1 MAIASYA
8 NATTAP
14 FFNGR
19 VQCYHNILDALS
31 VPKGDLMPVERVEAL
46 ARRFKGDKAVTG
58 RAYRALDA
66 LIAKKLTRLE
76 DGSALVK
83 GSMGQVYHLHDGLC
97 ECADWQKGWS
107 AHIAALK
114 AAGTLPP
121 PPVE

>member
-1 MAIASYA
+1 MALANYS
-8 NATTAP
+8 NATIAP
-14 FFNGR
+14 YFNNK
-19 VQCYHNILDALS
+19 VMCYHNMLNDLS
-31 VPKGDLMPVERVEAL
+31 KPKGDLQPVERVEAL
-46 ARRFKGDKAVTG
+46 AKRFKGDKAVTI

-97 ECADWQKGWS
+97 ECADWQKGYS